1 MSQAT
6 CLWNPPPA
14 TYPEKTVM
22 KFFKPRF
29 LTPTLLAAVSSL
41 ALCTPASAQQGS
53 FPNKPVTIVTAFAA
67 GSGPDAVLRQV
78 SEKLSKI
85 WNQPVLINNKPGGGG
100 FIAIDATQRAAAD
113 GYTLLQLDS
122 EHLAALPHLYK
133 SKGFVTLNTFDPVA
147 PLFRTPFFVTVASNS
162 KWQNMKDL
170 TAAAKS
176 SPNSVSYG
184 SWGIGSPGHL
194 GGEQLELLTNSQ
206 MTHVAYREVSQ
217 LFTSVGGGDIQWSF
231 GSLPSSQGIFKAG
244 KIRYIAVAAANRVP
258 QMPDVPTVAEAGGPA
273 GFEVNSFVVLLSPKG
288 IANDVK
294 AKINSDVLKV
304 LADPEVKARY
314 NTFAFEAI
322 TWSPDEIRKN
332 AEAKSKVYEQLVKR
346 KNISLD

>member
-1 MSQAT
+1 MPQAT
-6 CLWNPPPA
+6 CLRNPPPA
-14 TYPEKTVM
+14 IYPEKTVM

-41 ALCTPASAQQGS
+41 AICMPASAQQGS
-53 FPNKPVTIVTAFAA
+53 FPSKPVTIVTAFAA

-78 SEKLSKI
+78 SEKLSKL

-170 TAAAKS
+170 IAAAKS

-258 QMPDVPTVAEAGGPA
+258 QMTDVPTVAEAGGP
-273 GFEVNSFVVLLSPKG
+273 
-288 IANDVK
+288 
-294 AKINSDVLKV
+294 
-304 LADPEVKARY
+304 LALRSTPLWCCCRPRALP
-314 NTFAFEAI
+314 TM
-322 TWSPDEIRKN
+322 
-332 AEAKSKVYEQLVKR
+332 SKRRSTAMSSRFWPILR
-346 KNISLD
+346 